1 MKAFHVSYAPVLLMA
16 ALLIMASGCKKDKEK
31 RDQDLTKIKWSLE
44 YLQNTGTKVRSYFPS
59 AEPQK
64 ISIIFTD
71 SLSTL
76 LFSGICNN
84 GSGTYT
90 YSAATGEL
98 SIHDLKLTLILCN
111 NVVWEN
117 YTAQNLLNARRYE
130 IRNDSLTIFSSAGSD
145 LHFSRR

>member
-90 YSAATGEL
+90 YSSATGEL